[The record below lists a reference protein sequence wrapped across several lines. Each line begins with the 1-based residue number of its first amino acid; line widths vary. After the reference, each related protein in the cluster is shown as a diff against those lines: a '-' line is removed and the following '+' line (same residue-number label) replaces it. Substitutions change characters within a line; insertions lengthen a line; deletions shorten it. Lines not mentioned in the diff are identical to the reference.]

1 MNKTSV
7 LDLFVVNQEYEDED
21 DKFQN
26 ENICEIKSVFISDF
40 AYHEGQGQSC
50 LDLLRGFC

>member
-26 ENICEIKSVFISDF
+26 ENICEIKSVFTSDF